1 MKKFLLTGLLAT
13 CLLITTAGCSAVNL
27 ARQPESAE
35 DTVHRAVSPAPAAIP
50 EAPVATPQET
60 DAAMQITLEEA
71 QRIAFDHVGLTIDQ
85 VQGLRTN
92 FEIDDGV
99 PRYDVEFFTDNLK
112 YEFEIDAQ
120 TGKIL
125 SFDRDDRRD

>member
-1 MKKFLLTGLLAT
+1 MYQVSEQMQSKFK
-13 CLLITTAGCSAVNL
+13 S
-27 ARQPESAE
+27 
-35 DTVHRAVSPAPAAIP
+35 
-50 EAPVATPQET
+50 
-60 DAAMQITLEEA
+60 
-71 QRIAFDHVGLTIDQ
+71 FLTIDQ
-85 VQGLRTN
+85 VQRLRTN